1 MVRFSTV
8 LTLGGLAA
16 AYLIYKN
23 LGGAAGIG
31 SSIGSAFGQF
41 TSGITQQVNRF
52 GNLVETP
59 QSNARNPAERVAEQ
73 LELGEYIIPSQ
84 EQRDPSGTLT
94 AFEKSGLTFAGLEQ
108 QYNTAA
114 RIDLTTGERKSSY
127 GVQPLDFIFD
137 GSGGIN
143 TGRVG
148 LSDST
153 LQAQQELSKKFGIP
167 TFDTAG
173 NLSTFAGTPA
183 SSIYGNYANPNFP
196 EV

>member
-1 MVRFSTV
+1 M
-8 LTLGGLAA
+8 
-16 AYLIYKN
+16 
-23 LGGAAGIG
+23 
-31 SSIGSAFGQF
+31 
-41 TSGITQQVNRF
+41 
-52 GNLVETP
+52 
-59 QSNARNPAERVAEQ
+59 
-73 LELGEYIIPSQ
+73 
-84 EQRDPSGTLT
+84 GTLT

-114 RIDLTTGERKSSY
+114 RIDLTTGERKSIY

-153 LQAQQELSKKFGIP
+153 FQGQQELSKKFGIP